1 MLMLVKMGG
10 ETGEVESGQHVL
22 LHLAATSCDYM
33 LQKLS
38 SQLELGT
45 SSHVDNPHSAVKKEE
60 RAESMSISTMSV
72 DLFTLKIYPNPCPP
86 YHLGEVESGPHV
98 LLHLAATS
106 CDYMLQKLSSQLELW
121 TSSHVDNP
129 HSAVKKEE
137 RAESIYN
144 YIYIYVFLLYLHLYI
159 PVYKCLYSH
168 VQCIHDLQCR

>member
-10 ETGEVESGQHVL
+10 ETGEVESGQHV
-22 LHLAATSCDYM
+22 
-33 LQKLS
+33 
-38 SQLELGT
+38 
-45 SSHVDNPHSAVKKEE
+45 P
-60 RAESMSISTMSV
+60 
-72 DLFTLKIYPNPCPP
+72 
-86 YHLGEVESGPHV
+86 
-98 LLHLAATS
+98 LHLAATS

-137 RAESIYN
+137 CAESIYN

-159 PVYKCLYSH
+159 PVNKCLYSH

>member
-38 SQLELGT
+38 SQLELWT

-86 YHLGEVESGPHV
+86 YHLGEVESGQHV

-137 RAESIYN
+137 RAESIYIYIHMHTYVCV
-144 YIYIYVFLLYLHLYI
+144 YIYIHTYTCVVYVCGYI
-159 PVYKCLYSH
+159 YIIFIK
-168 VQCIHDLQCR
+168 